1 MTERSHALTSPVGPF
16 RTFWIYLSG
25 QSLDLAAENDEV
37 NLYARYGALTFASAT
52 LATAIGFC
60 FVFFAI
66 TPPGPHGSEL
76 PRLLAATLA
85 GLLVGRAILAMDQFI
100 VVYVPTRN
108 GVWHKLANFF
118 ARGLATTAL
127 VFVGS
132 WTLTPLLASGLVA
145 YLPAAPP
152 PGPDQGRAARG
163 QCRAEAAGTVRA
175 ADHRRGSGG
184 TDESSDRAIGR
195 RTGSRSVAHRRLR
208 QGLSR
213 RYGRAAA
220 GPEAARR
227 RPSAARTPWR
237 ALASAKQAEVRDL
250 AAQQAK
256 PIDADVFS
264 RHAALSAIEHK
275 DSSVLW
281 LDWLVTFLIAAI
293 DLGPVLMKS
302 FSERSATD
310 EAVLATRQRKH
321 DLREIERSFYRE
333 GCLVGARQAA
343 PQTPPSTRGWR
354 SMRRPEPTRNCGSGV
369 PASGSAHVPDLVG
382 PPTVTRSIRRAPFGA
397 PGSRPAPGSA

>member
-132 WTLTPLLASGLVA
+132 WTLTPLLASGLVNT
-145 YLPAAPP
+145 YLQQHRHLVATKSEQLTVSAAQARLNSGSRVIGADQAALTRAQTELSAEEQGH
-152 PGPDQGRAARG
+152 GPSHIAGCGRA
-163 QCRAEAAGTVRA
+163 CRADTVA
-175 ADHRRGSGG
+175 LQQAQKQLDA
-184 TDESSDRAIGR
+184 DRA
-195 RTGSRSVAHRRLR
+195 
-208 QGLSR
+208 Q
-213 RYGRAAA
+213 RAPLA
-220 GPEAARR
+220 
-227 RPSAARTPWR
+227 R
-237 ALASAKQAEVRDL
+237 ALAAAKQAEVRDL

-310 EAVLATRQRKH
+310 EAVLVARQRKQ
-321 DLREIERSFYRE
+321 DVREIERTFYRDAA
-333 GCLVGARQAA
+333 LSGAQQAA
-343 PQTPPSTRGWR
+343 PNAAEYARLAFDAEARTDSELRVRRAGLRLGTRTR
-354 SMRRPEPTRNCGSGV
+354 PRRPAYGD
-369 PASGSAHVPDLVG
+369 ALD
-382 PPTVTRSIRRAPFGA
+382 
-397 PGSRPAPGSA
+397 